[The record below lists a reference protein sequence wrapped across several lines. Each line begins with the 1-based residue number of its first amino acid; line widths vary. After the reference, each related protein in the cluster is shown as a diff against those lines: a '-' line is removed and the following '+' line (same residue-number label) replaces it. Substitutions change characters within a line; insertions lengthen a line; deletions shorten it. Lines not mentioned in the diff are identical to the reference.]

1 MKKTIKL
8 VWHPESPGMK
18 MFVYRTWWQ
27 RLWRPKDFATLGEVL
42 RHADKKLSLLDE
54 REIKRRED
62 LRNFNERDLDAQ
74 YPMRVDE
81 CYPTK
86 LD

>member
-1 MKKTIKL
+1 MRKKVKL

-18 MFVYRTWWQ
+18 MMVFRNWWQ
-27 RLWRPKDFATLGEVL
+27 RLWRPKNFATLGEAL
-42 RHADKKLSLLDE
+42 RHAERGLSLLDE
-54 REIKRRED
+54 RTQNLKE
-62 LRNFNERDLDAQ
+62 FNTHQ
-74 YPMRVDE
+74 PDE